1 MLDLLDLEVRMLQ
14 ETVLTLDGNM
24 EQMFWAMEKKWNA
37 TIAQKH
43 SMEEFSDLSIILLA
57 LDMILNHVP

>member
-24 EQMFWAMEKKWNA
+24 EQMFWAMEKKLNA
-37 TIAQKH
+37 
-43 SMEEFSDLSIILLA
+43 
-57 LDMILNHVP
+57 NYC